1 MLTHATERTQPS
13 VVGALSRV
21 RPAAHS
27 LGMETFTLVSHPGSR
42 AYTGFGPR
50 EFPFL
55 EESDFTRVAT
65 IGDALYVVFEGEL
78 LQGFLINETLEDADL
93 VGDLAPG
100 MTVAFDGS
108 LPLQDGGC
116 SETRLWFSATHVFR
130 QMWGQLVPIILT
142 RKVDSLGAWGRTWPD
157 QAQLTQLDGPSVGWV
172 EAIASPVKANRSG
185 LDVNLCG
192 AWTRIAYTIF
202 ETDQIPSDVDTSKVV
217 VAIHDDGAA
226 RRWFDPSVALDTKIG
241 QSEKHL
247 QALIDQLIAETAKAQ
262 ARLDRTD
269 APTRVCVNPC
279 YTDKRAVDVS
289 VVDRLYVLRWLRDL
303 FGQPVGET
311 FDPTVA

>member
-1 MLTHATERTQPS
+1 
-13 VVGALSRV
+13 
-21 RPAAHS
+21 
-27 LGMETFTLVSHPGSR
+27 METIILVSHPGSR

-55 EESDFTRVAT
+55 EDSDFTRVAT
-65 IGDALYVVFEGEL
+65 IGDALYVEFEGGL

-108 LPLQDGGC
+108 LPLQGGGC

-130 QMWGQLVPIILT
+130 RQWGQMVPIIVT
-142 RKVDSLGAWGRTWPD
+142 REVETRGLFGATWKD
-157 QAQLTQLDGPSVGWV
+157 QAGLTQLGEPSVGWV
-172 EAIASPVKANRSG
+172 KEVASPVKADRTG

-202 ETDQIPSDVDTSKVV
+202 ETDQIPADVDTSEVA

-226 RRWFDPSVALDTKIG
+226 RRWFDPTVALDMKIG

-247 QALIDQLIAETAKAQ
+247 QSLIDQLIAETAKAQ

-269 APTRVCVNPC
+269 APTRVCVNTS
-279 YTDKRAVDVS
+279 YADKRTVDVS
-289 VVDRLYVLRWLRDL
+289 GIDWLYVLRWLRDL
-303 FGQPVGET
+303 FARPVGET
-311 FDPTVA
+311 FDPAST